1 MNSPRVRFNLP
12 SAPEIVA
19 GIVLV
24 FLGLLIL
31 SIVKVLLGLLPAIVA
46 GVVIYL
52 LFGSLIYAGI
62 GFVVVAIIWAIV
74 KHK

>member
-1 MNSPRVRFNLP
+1 MNSPLVRFNLP

-46 GVVIYL
+46 AVVIYL

-62 GFVVVAIIWAIV
+62 GFVVVAIVWAIV

>member
-1 MNSPRVRFNLP
+1 MNSPRVRFSFP
-12 SAPEIVA
+12 SAAEVVA

-46 GVVIYL
+46 AVVIYL

-62 GFVVVAIIWAIV
+62 GFVVVALIWAIV
-74 KHK
+74 KHN